1 LAHFCPTENSSR
13 IKTRSQFSSISKD
26 SKGNFLIKVS
36 LRYEESIQYLV
47 IGEVEKENRD
57 WIWKEMLVSQSRRS
71 TVPKPITNDATW
83 TKESSRAVG
92 NRGQGEKCPPP
103 DFGRLVN
110 LISGQIIPTKLLLA
124 PPPSRIFRPLVGSG
138 TKQSSF
144 FNSLIYS
151 LWLDLTLVA
160 FTLFYTVIKTYI
172 VLYLGYWL
180 NLWFNFDICQIGYY

>member
-1 LAHFCPTENSSR
+1 MRKLTHFCPTENSSR

-124 PPPSRIFRPLVGSG
+124 PPPPPGFSDL
-138 TKQSSF
+138 SSALELS
-144 FNSLIYS
+144 NRASSILQYILS
-151 LWLDLTLVA
+151 DLTWLLSPLHS
-160 FTLFYTVIKTYI
+160 FT
-172 VLYLGYWL
+172 
-180 NLWFNFDICQIGYY
+180 Q